1 MIDPT
6 LSASLSMIQAAPCSG
21 WKDVFKR
28 SGLSYIIKALAP
40 EKTLEETKKI
50 PRETEVD
57 DMRKTCQELKKT
69 DVQLQW
75 LWEGILDKT
84 NIYYLAACL
93 QLVNIHLGSSRHTS
107 LVSNPWE

>member
-40 EKTLEETKKI
+40 EKTPGRNKEKTKRNRSGRYEE
-50 PRETEVD
+50 
-57 DMRKTCQELKKT
+57 
-69 DVQLQW
+69 DVSGTQKNRCTIAVAMGGHSGQDKHLLPCCMFAAGEYTFGKLQTHFT
-75 LWEGILDKT
+75 G
-84 NIYYLAACL
+84 
-93 QLVNIHLGSSRHTS
+93 V
-107 LVSNPWE
+107 